1 MIKALIVD
9 DEKSGRDSLQM
20 LLGRYCKEVEV
31 IGQEG
36 SVESAHNFIMNNH
49 PELVFLDIE
58 MPQGSGFEL
67 LKKFDSIQ
75 FKTIFVTAH
84 QHYAIKAI
92 KFSAFDYLLKPI
104 DVDELVE
111 AVQRVTEMESKL
123 NANRHHSLL
132 ENVESNKIGKIAVN
146 VKDGLTFI
154 KVSDIIRLQAD
165 GSYTH
170 IFTTNEKFT
179 ATRNIKEFEEIL
191 HTKDFFRTHNS
202 HIINLHHVKHFSRV
216 DGYFAIMLDG
226 TSVEVSRRRKD
237 LFLQL
242 MNI

>member
-1 MIKALIVD
+1 MIKAFIVD

-36 SVESAHNFIMNNH
+36 SVEAAYNFIINNH

-58 MPQGSGFEL
+58 MPLGSGFEL
-67 LKKFDSIQ
+67 LKKFDNVQ

-111 AVQRVTEMESKL
+111 AVQRVSEIDNTL
-123 NANRHHSLL
+123 NTQRHHGLL

-154 KVSDIIRLQAD
+154 NVCDIIRLQAD

-170 IFTTNEKFT
+170 ILTTNEKFT

-191 HTKDFFRTHNS
+191 QTKDFFRTHNS
-202 HIINLHHVKHFSRV
+202 HIINLSRV
-216 DGYFAIMLDG
+216 DGYFAIMQDG

-242 MNI
+242 MNL